1 MIQLPPIPGWYELHP
16 LVVHFPIALLLIAP
30 LFVLLGLP
38 SWSPKSRAFLLPAWI
53 LMALGTASVFMALQT
68 GKAAGKL
75 AGEAPQVKQVLEQHE
90 ELAQTT
96 GVLFLV
102 LTAVFTALL
111 LVPHVLRREL
121 SRTLTTALLLAFL
134 VLYGTGAL
142 FLVNTA
148 HQGGR
153 LVHELGVR
161 TSVASSGQTAALE
174 DASEH

>member
-1 MIQLPPIPGWYELHP
+1 MIQLPPIPGWYELP

-38 SWSPKSRAFLLPAWI
+38 IGSPKSRAFLLSAWI

-102 LTAVFTALL
+102 LTIVFTALL
-111 LVPHVLRREL
+111 LVPNVLRHEL
-121 SRTLTTALLLAFL
+121 SRTLTRALILAFL
-134 VLYGTGAL
+134 VLYGTGVL

-161 TSVASSGQTAALE
+161 ALVAPSGQTAALK